1 MIKRID
7 NTANAWKII
16 LTLMVIY
23 IHSFSLVPAGEG
35 TLLYYIKVFL
45 ALFFPELQSP
55 CFLFILGTSS
65 LKGRNM
71 VLGYG

>member
-1 MIKRID
+1 MIKRIN

-35 TLLYYIKVFL
+35 TLLYYIKVYFSFVL
-45 ALFFPELQSP
+45 PRIAVPM
-55 CFLFILGTSS
+55 FLFIPGTSS
-65 LKGRNM
+65 LKGRNV